1 MDTNLLFTDFSAKL
15 LRRGHLLT
23 EDSIRYLFFSSMLAQ
38 DGDFNHYILELP
50 YHEIENPS
58 SYPVF
63 INNGTKLRRDKK
75 NNLSQLLDL
84 YYTDKEVVIC
94 TEFKFHRKGKI
105 CTSRDRTSSAGKLF
119 NDLRRL
125 NEILPCIGVDLKRY
139 LVYVT
144 DDEMHNYFSGSIK
157 SNTSY
162 VKMLNEFYYANLEFP
177 KSANQIIV
185 PASFW
190 KSANSSFNKNKSS
203 THKDLSFEIAIRKV
217 FDLDAPSN
225 CTSVSGSY
233 HIKIYE
239 IVDSKTK
246 AKIAPE
252 DKNNAQTKNARN
264 KKGPHNRSSPLK
276 EESNIVV
283 PRAIE
288 HNYENAKEQ

>member
-1 MDTNLLFTDFSAKL
+1 MDTILLFSDFLSKL
-15 LRRGHLLT
+15 LGRERLLT
-23 EDSIRYLFFSSMLAQ
+23 EDSVRYLFFSSMQAQ
-38 DGDFNHYILELP
+38 DDNLNHYILELP
-50 YHEIENPS
+50 YHEIETNPS
-58 SYPVF
+58 YHLF
-63 INNGTKLRRDKK
+63 INSGTNLLRDK
-75 NNLSQLLDL
+75 NHHLLQLLDL
-84 YYTDKEVVIC
+84 YYTNEDVVIC
-94 TEFKFHRKGKI
+94 VEFKFHRKGKI

-157 SNTSY
+157 RNTSY

-239 IVDSKTK
+239 IVDSETK

-252 DKNNAQTKNARN
+252 GKNNAQTKNTRN

-283 PRAIE
+283 PRAI
-288 HNYENAKEQ
+288 